1 MRQIYI
7 QALQGGIKPQT
18 TKYWKLREEAQRKLK
33 PEAFAYVDGSAS
45 TQSTELNNRKALDA
59 WQIVP
64 RMLADVNVAEFE
76 MKRTIFGKTYDTP
89 LVISPIGVQGQLHE
103 DADTGTAIASTSLG
117 VPYTH
122 SSAAS
127 VSLEK
132 VAEEA
137 DFASGDE
144 LGWFQLYW
152 PLDDD
157 ITASILQRA
166 KRAGYKA
173 LVVTLDTWILG
184 WRPSDLDTGYNPFL
198 TGKGVANVFSDP
210 VFVEKYCE
218 GKSPL
223 RDDISEDDL
232 FSAAIAAIG
241 QLNPGISRKWSEL
254 PFLRKHWGDG
264 PIILKGIQNVTDASR
279 AVEAGMDGIWVSN
292 HGGRQVDGAQGSLQA
307 LKPIAQYIRSL
318 KDGPKIIFDSGIRS
332 GADIMKA
339 LGELT
344 VETNRLSEAD
354 QTSFDS
360 TRS

>member
-18 TKYWKLREEAQRKLK
+18 TKFWKLRSEAEKKLK

-45 TQSTELNNRKALDA
+45 TQSTELNNRKALDN
-59 WQIVP
+59 WQIIP
-64 RMLADVNVAEFE
+64 RMLADVEIAEFKMTRE
-76 MKRTIFGKTYDTP
+76 IFGKTFATP
-89 LVISPIGVQGQLHE
+89 IIVSPIGVQGQLHAE
-103 DADTGTAIASTSLG
+103 ADSGTAQAASNLG
-117 VPYTH
+117 VIYTH

-127 VSLEK
+127 MSLEK

-152 PLDDD
+152 PIDDD
-157 ITASILQRA
+157 VAISILQRA
-166 KRAGYKA
+166 KKAGYKA

-223 RDDISEDDL
+223 REDATEEDIM
-232 FSAAIAAIG
+232 AASIAAIG
-241 QLNPGISRKWSEL
+241 QLNPGVSRKWSDL
-254 PFLRKHWGDG
+254 PFLREHWGDG
-264 PIILKGIQNVTDASR
+264 PIILKGIQTVTDASR

-292 HGGRQVDGAQGSLQA
+292 HGGRQVDGAIGSLQA
-307 LKPIAQYIRSL
+307 LVPIASYLRSITNR
-318 KDGPKIIFDSGIRS
+318 PKIIFDSGIRS

-339 LGELT
+339 LGEY
-344 VETNRLSEAD
+344 LS
-354 QTSFDS
+354 SIVLY
-360 TRS
+360 